1 MDPRVPKGAD
11 PTRSIYYDPVFN
23 PYGAPPPGLS
33 YKERPRTPD
42 PYEENK
48 QRKISEIQV
57 KAPSSPPLSQENDSD
72 DDIVMPA
79 GPPPF
84 ANVTPHKP
92 VSQSFETISAP
103 VKYEHSEFVEKS
115 QPEPEP
121 EPEPEP
127 VYDPDLMNKELH
139 ELDSPASKVETST
152 VFESKPQ
159 MRDFRKEA
167 ASFVPV
173 SVLRRQRH
181 KPKP

>member
-1 MDPRVPKGAD
+1 
-11 PTRSIYYDPVFN
+11 
-23 PYGAPPPGLS
+23 
-33 YKERPRTPD
+33 
-42 PYEENK
+42 
-48 QRKISEIQV
+48 
-57 KAPSSPPLSQENDSD
+57 
-72 DDIVMPA
+72 MPA

-84 ANVTPHKP
+84 AKSTPYKP
-92 VSQSFETISAP
+92 ASNSLETISAP

-139 ELDSPASKVETST
+139 ELGSPADEVETST

-167 ASFVPV
+167 ATFVPV
-173 SVLRRQRH
+173 SVLRRQRQ

>member
-1 MDPRVPKGAD
+1 
-11 PTRSIYYDPVFN
+11 
-23 PYGAPPPGLS
+23 
-33 YKERPRTPD
+33 
-42 PYEENK
+42 
-48 QRKISEIQV
+48 
-57 KAPSSPPLSQENDSD
+57 
-72 DDIVMPA
+72 MPA

-92 VSQSFETISAP
+92 VSQSFGTISAP
-103 VKYEHSEFVEKS
+103 VKYEHSEFVEKL
-115 QPEPEP
+115 QP

-159 MRDFRKEA
+159 MRDFRKEV
-167 ASFVPV
+167 ASFVPI

>member
-1 MDPRVPKGAD
+1 
-11 PTRSIYYDPVFN
+11 
-23 PYGAPPPGLS
+23 
-33 YKERPRTPD
+33 
-42 PYEENK
+42 
-48 QRKISEIQV
+48 
-57 KAPSSPPLSQENDSD
+57 
-72 DDIVMPA
+72 MPA

-84 ANVTPHKP
+84 AKSTPYKP
-92 VSQSFETISAP
+92 ASNSLETISAP

-121 EPEPEP
+121 EP
-127 VYDPDLMNKELH
+127 VYDPDFMNKELH
-139 ELDSPASKVETST
+139 ELESPADEVETST

>member
-1 MDPRVPKGAD
+1 
-11 PTRSIYYDPVFN
+11 
-23 PYGAPPPGLS
+23 
-33 YKERPRTPD
+33 
-42 PYEENK
+42 
-48 QRKISEIQV
+48 
-57 KAPSSPPLSQENDSD
+57 
-72 DDIVMPA
+72 MPA

-92 VSQSFETISAP
+92 VSPSFETISAP

-121 EPEPEP
+121 EP
-127 VYDPDLMNKELH
+127 VYDPDFMNKELH
-139 ELDSPASKVETST
+139 ELGSPADEVETST

-167 ASFVPV
+167 ATFVPV
-173 SVLRRQRH
+173 SVLRRQRQ

>member
-1 MDPRVPKGAD
+1 
-11 PTRSIYYDPVFN
+11 
-23 PYGAPPPGLS
+23 
-33 YKERPRTPD
+33 
-42 PYEENK
+42 
-48 QRKISEIQV
+48 
-57 KAPSSPPLSQENDSD
+57 
-72 DDIVMPA
+72 MPA

-92 VSQSFETISAP
+92 VSHSFETISAP

>member
-1 MDPRVPKGAD
+1 
-11 PTRSIYYDPVFN
+11 
-23 PYGAPPPGLS
+23 
-33 YKERPRTPD
+33 
-42 PYEENK
+42 
-48 QRKISEIQV
+48 
-57 KAPSSPPLSQENDSD
+57 
-72 DDIVMPA
+72 MPA

-103 VKYEHSEFVEKS
+103 VKYEPSEFVEKS
-115 QPEPEP
+115 QPAPA
-121 EPEPEP
+121 PEP

-139 ELDSPASKVETST
+139 ELDTPPSKDDTST
-152 VFESKPQ
+152 AFASKPQ

>member
-1 MDPRVPKGAD
+1 
-11 PTRSIYYDPVFN
+11 
-23 PYGAPPPGLS
+23 
-33 YKERPRTPD
+33 
-42 PYEENK
+42 
-48 QRKISEIQV
+48 
-57 KAPSSPPLSQENDSD
+57 
-72 DDIVMPA
+72 MPA

-84 ANVTPHKP
+84 AKSTPYKP
-92 VSQSFETISAP
+92 ASISLETISAP

-121 EPEPEP
+121 EP
-127 VYDPDLMNKELH
+127 VYDPDFMNKELH

-167 ASFVPV
+167 ATFVPV
-173 SVLRRQRH
+173 SVLRRQRQ

>member
-1 MDPRVPKGAD
+1 
-11 PTRSIYYDPVFN
+11 
-23 PYGAPPPGLS
+23 
-33 YKERPRTPD
+33 
-42 PYEENK
+42 
-48 QRKISEIQV
+48 
-57 KAPSSPPLSQENDSD
+57 
-72 DDIVMPA
+72 MPA

-84 ANVTPHKP
+84 AKSTPYKP
-92 VSQSFETISAP
+92 ASNSLETISAP

-121 EPEPEP
+121 EP
-127 VYDPDLMNKELH
+127 VYDPDFMNKELH

-167 ASFVPV
+167 ATFVPV
-173 SVLRRQRH
+173 SVLRRQRQ